1 MIKVM
6 KVLKPDFFLLVVVQ
20 VLASY
25 FVLDNTDTLISY
37 VTVLLGVLFK
47 VCSIDEQG

>member
-6 KVLKPDFFLLVVVQ
+6 KVLKPDFVVVVQ

>member
-6 KVLKPDFFLLVVVQ
+6 KVLKPDFLLVVVQ